1 MANIERLQKLYD
13 VGTSLLENKDG
24 TFDWNNWGPGILDKQ
39 PTCGTPSCYLGQY
52 CFEIQ
57 DKIYGYDAAAEHF
70 DIPEKDAVRLF
81 QPARRR
87 NLSWEPPPSSIPNSP
102 AAYRMLKGRMKMVA
116 KLIED
121 AAPKYDGHDKTTW
134 EDCVWAPS
142 PTVKILR

>member
-1 MANIERLQKLYD
+1 MRYD
-13 VGTSLLENKDG
+13 CPV
-24 TFDWNNWGPGILDKQ
+24 
-39 PTCGTPSCYLGQY
+39 CGTM
-52 CFEIQ
+52 CFDGSTDESLPEDI
-57 DKIYGYDAAAEHF
+57 KIHEAKSSYHKRKLEE
-70 DIPEKDAVRLF
+70 PEKDAVRLF

-87 NLSWEPPPSSIPNSP
+87 NFSWEPPPSSIPNSP
-102 AAYRMLKGRMKMVA
+102 AAYRMLKGRIKMVA